1 MAQKVLV
8 CDDDREIAAA
18 VDIYLT
24 AEGYEVLQAYDGF
37 QAIEL
42 LDKHPDVQL
51 ILMDIMMPRLDGR
64 ARHHE
69 NPGNPEHPHHHA
81 LRQKRG

>member
-24 AEGYEVLQAYDGF
+24 AEGYEVLHFTISRA
-37 QAIEL
+37 L
-42 LDKHPDVQL
+42 W
-51 ILMDIMMPRLDGR
+51 PRG
-64 ARHHE
+64 
-69 NPGNPEHPHHHA
+69 
-81 LRQKRG
+81 